1 MKFRIIFI
9 FLFFITMTV
18 PGFAEDITM
27 EGFLDLVKANHP
39 FFTKEALSAD
49 IERKQAESYLG
60 AEDWYFSISP
70 SFSRLGEASSSF
82 DYGPGIERIYLFGT
96 EAGIGRSIW
105 KTGGSLGFSA
115 STGYKNSDTTQG
127 ITKSYKHGVG
137 ISYTHPLMQNSKGKL
152 DRLAYEL
159 SDYTIEFTE
168 VRAAENQEDFLL
180 GVAVRYLDWVE
191 LSAMIGISKERLAL
205 SQEQLQQVDK
215 RFKANLVDR
224 VDVLRG
230 EDAVRIAEQT
240 ILQLELQWKA
250 TRAELSVLAGSD
262 ELYEKS
268 PSYDI
273 YALAEL
279 PAEDEASGRLK
290 EQSRLLKTFDIL
302 KSQLAGQR
310 EGLLEQKR
318 SQLSLGVAGGV
329 YGSDE
334 KFGKSLEIYKPDAS
348 VSLVFSKTFGNNT
361 LNAQIEKI
369 DLQVRQIEEDKKSV
383 EVSLEASL
391 INLLIQLSEMEKVL
405 ALNRAQI
412 ESAEEKT
419 KEELKMYNQGRGQ
432 LTFVIQSRDNEEN
445 AKMTYADNSALYHML
460 LLQYR
465 ALLDELLSSE

>member
-1 MKFRIIFI
+1 MRFHIFI
-9 FLFFITMTV
+9 AVLIFMLIAV

-27 EGFLDLVKANHP
+27 EGFLELVKANHP

-49 IERKQAESYLG
+49 IERKQAESYPG
-60 AEDWYFSISP
+60 AQDWVFNITP
-70 SFSRLGEASSSF
+70 SFSHLGKASASEYSADRVDRF
-82 DYGPGIERIYLFGT
+82 GIDT
-96 EAGIGRSIW
+96 GISRSIW
-105 KTGGSLGFSA
+105 KTGGSFGLSA
-115 STGYKNSDTTQG
+115 STGYTNRDMSQEG

-137 ISYTHPLMQNSKGKL
+137 ISYTHPLMQNSRGKL

-168 VRAAENQEDFLL
+168 VRALENQEDFLL

-191 LSAMIGISKERLAL
+191 LSEMIEISKERLAL

-290 EQSRLLKTFDIL
+290 ERSRLLKTFDIL
-302 KSQLAGQR
+302 KSRLAGQR

-334 KFGKSLEIYKPDAS
+334 KFGKSLGIYKPDAS
-348 VSLVFSKTFGNNT
+348 VSLVFIKTFGNNT

-369 DLQVRQIEEDKKSV
+369 DLQVRRIEEDKKSV

-460 LLQYR
+460 FLQYR

>member
-1 MKFRIIFI
+1 M
-9 FLFFITMTV
+9 
-18 PGFAEDITM
+18 
-27 EGFLDLVKANHP
+27 
-39 FFTKEALSAD
+39 
-49 IERKQAESYLG
+49 IE
-60 AEDWYFSISP
+60 
-70 SFSRLGEASSSF
+70 
-82 DYGPGIERIYLFGT
+82 
-96 EAGIGRSIW
+96 
-105 KTGGSLGFSA
+105 
-115 STGYKNSDTTQG
+115 
-127 ITKSYKHGVG
+127 
-137 ISYTHPLMQNSKGKL
+137 
-152 DRLAYEL
+152 
-159 SDYTIEFTE
+159 
-168 VRAAENQEDFLL
+168 
-180 GVAVRYLDWVE
+180 
-191 LSAMIGISKERLAL
+191 ISKERLAL

-290 EQSRLLKTFDIL
+290 ERSRLLKTFDIL
-302 KSQLAGQR
+302 KSRLAGQR

-334 KFGKSLEIYKPDAS
+334 KFGKSLGIYKPDAS
-348 VSLVFSKTFGNNT
+348 VSLIFAKTFGNNT

-369 DLQVRQIEEDKKSV
+369 DLQVRRIEEDKKSV

-391 INLLIQLSEMEKVL
+391 RNLMIQLSEMEKVL

-445 AKMTYADNSALYHML
+445 SKMTYADNSALYHML
-460 LLQYR
+460 FLQYR